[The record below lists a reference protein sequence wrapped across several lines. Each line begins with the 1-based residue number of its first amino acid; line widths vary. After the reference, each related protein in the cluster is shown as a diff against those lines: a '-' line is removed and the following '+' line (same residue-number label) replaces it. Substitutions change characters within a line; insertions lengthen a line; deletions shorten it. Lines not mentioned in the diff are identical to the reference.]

1 MKMADVIA
9 MGLTVEQYQQYF
21 DDPIEDLPQD
31 TVAQEAAV
39 ETPEFASEATVDV
52 DTEAQMDA
60 AQVAEESVTEEPAV
74 ETTTEAEPE
83 VESVEPVVEAVAAGV
98 ALEFKNMRAAGQYL
112 SETLSLKFTNTLDC
126 LYKCLKAKNH
136 KTHGYAVERLD
147 DNRVFL
153 TPIQK

>member
-1 MKMADVIA
+1 MKMADVEA
-9 MGLTVEQYQQYF
+9 MGLTAEQYHQYF
-21 DDPIEDLPQD
+21 DDPIEDE
-31 TVAQEAAV
+31 VV
-39 ETPEFASEATVDV
+39 ETPVVETATEEA
-52 DTEAQMDA
+52 
-60 AQVAEESVTEEPAV
+60 VAEETVEPAV
-74 ETTTEAEPE
+74 ETVTEEPVVETATESESE